1 MIKLQLV
8 TEPAVLD
15 FICRQRG
22 TCALDTTEAYLAVED
37 GKNVGACIFKVEPPK
52 GDIIFA
58 DHNITADSEISDLTL
73 RAVVDYMQRNE
84 VLDVQNHAAFP
95 EKVVKLVGFTASND
109 RQTLV
114 LRGFK
119 LSCGGHK

>member
-8 TEPAVLD
+8 NEPAVLQ

-22 TCALDTTEAYLAVED
+22 TRALETTEAYLAVED
-37 GKNVGACIFKVEPPK
+37 GKNIGVCIFKIEGEK

-58 DHNITADSEISDLTL
+58 DHNITVDREIADLTL

-84 VLDVQNHAAFP
+84 VLDVENHNVYP
-95 EKVVKLVGFTASND
+95 KDIVKSVGFTVTDTA
-109 RQTLV
+109 QTLD

>member
-8 TEPAVLD
+8 TEPAVLN

-22 TCALDTTEAYLAVED
+22 TRALETTEAYLVVED
-37 GKNVGACIFKVEPPK
+37 GKNVGACIFKVDPPQ
-52 GDIIFA
+52 GNIIFA
-58 DHNITADSEISDLTL
+58 DHNITADDEISDLTL

-84 VLDVQNHAAFP
+84 VLDVENHAAFP
-95 EKVVKLVGFTASND
+95 EGIVKSVGFTVSEFE
-109 RQTLV
+109 QTLN